1 MMLASPVTQFGKY
14 TIMIMAGGTGGH
26 VYPAMAV
33 ADYMKEHGWTIVW
46 LCTEG
51 GMENKLIEG
60 KDYKKAMITMRGVRG
75 KGLLGWLLLPF
86 KLARALQQ
94 SFAAIRLHQ
103 PNVVLGMGGFAAFPG
118 GLMAKILGKPLVL
131 HEQNSIAG
139 LTNKSLSLI
148 ANRVLAAFP
157 SAFERRAELV
167 GNPVR
172 AEITQLPAPEK
183 RYGQRTGKLNLL
195 VVGGSL
201 GAQALNDVLPK
212 ALANLPKA
220 AFNVVH
226 QAGEKHITALQAN
239 YQAAAVAA
247 ETKAFINNMAE
258 QYAWAD
264 VVICRA
270 GALTVAELACV
281 GVASIL
287 VPFPHAVDDHQT
299 YNAQYLSDAGAA
311 QLIQQTEFSVQ
322 KAAEILRN
330 LTREICLDMAI
341 KAKQLAKPDA
351 TQAVAKICM
360 EVAR

>member
-46 LCTEG
+46 LCTEN
-51 GMENKLIEG
+51 GMENRLIEG
-60 KDYKKAMITMRGVRG
+60 RGYDKAMITMQGVRG
-75 KGLLGWLLLPF
+75 KGLVGWLLLPIKLF
-86 KLARALQQ
+86 KASSQ
-94 SFAAIRLHQ
+94 SHAAIKQYQ

-118 GLMAKILGKPLVL
+118 GMKAWMLNKPLVI

-139 LTNKSLSLI
+139 LTNKVLSFF
-148 ANRVLAAFP
+148 ATRVLAAFP
-157 SAFERRAELV
+157 AAFGAKATLV

-172 AEITQLPAPEK
+172 QEITQLPAPQQ
-183 RYGQRTGKLNLL
+183 RYSERTGKLNLL

-212 ALANLPKA
+212 ALANFPKDT
-220 AFNVVH
+220 FNVVH
-226 QAGEKHITALQAN
+226 QAGEKHIAALQAN
-239 YQAAAVAA
+239 YQAAGVAA

-258 QYAWAD
+258 LYAWAD
-264 VVICRA
+264 VVICRS

-287 VPFPHAVDDHQT
+287 VPFPYAVDDHQT
-299 YNAQYLSDAGAA
+299 TNAQYLSDAGAA
-311 QLIQQTEFSVQ
+311 KLIQQTEFSVQ
-322 KAAEILRN
+322 KATEILRN

-351 TQAVAKICM
+351 TQGVAKVCM
-360 EVAR
+360 ELAR